1 MNAPVLVQYAAVV
14 IVSFAIVAALGRPVI
29 AALRNLSFRQNAY
42 EDAPKSHAVKTGTP
56 TMGGVLFA
64 FVLLPFALLLAFGER
79 SATGTDPG
87 TCDVLAIVGLGL
99 ACGAIGFA
107 DDLMSVRLGRNRG
120 LNARTKFALTAVAAV
135 AFLVVVTAGSQ
146 ASATLGHPVWLWVAL
161 ALFAI
166 LGTTHAVNLT
176 DGLDGLAAG
185 TIVPPLL
192 VFAWIAN
199 GQQRADIAAIDLAT
213 VGAVLGFL
221 VYNRHPARVFMG
233 DTGSLLLG
241 GILAGSAI
249 ALHRV
254 LLLPLVGAVFAAEA
268 LSVILQVAYFKRTHK
283 RIFKMSPLHHHFEL
297 SGWPE
302 TKVTMWFWAASALC
316 SVAGVAT
323 TFARQAGVP

>member
-1 MNAPVLVQYAAVV
+1 LPLAV
-14 IVSFAIVAALGRPVI
+14 FAALSGG
-29 AALRNLSFRQNAY
+29 Y
-42 EDAPKSHAVKTGTP
+42 GTGT
-56 TMGGVLFA
+56 A
-64 FVLLPFALLLAFGER
+64 
-79 SATGTDPG
+79 
-87 TCDVLAIVGLGL
+87 DVISVVALGL

-107 DDLMSVRLGRNRG
+107 DDLLGVVRGRNRG
-120 LNARTKFALTAVAAV
+120 LNARAKFALTAIVAV
-135 AFLVVVTAGSQ
+135 AFLVAVATFGPEAHALGGSGREELFGTF
-146 ASATLGHPVWLWVAL
+146 AFALPAWLWYAL

-176 DGLDGLAAG
+176 DGLDGLASG

-192 VFAWIAN
+192 VFAWIATAQHRN
-199 GQQRADIAAIDLAT
+199 GIAAIDLAT

-302 TKVTMWFWAASALC
+302 TKVTFWFWAASALC
-316 SVAGVAT
+316 SVAGIAT
-323 TFARQAGVP
+323 TFARQAGAP

>member
-1 MNAPVLVQYAAVV
+1 MNASMLGEYAAVV
-14 IVSFAIVAALGRPVI
+14 IASFAIVAVLGRPVI
-29 AALRNLSFRQNAY
+29 AALRKLSFRQKAY

-64 FVLLPFALLLAFGER
+64 IVLLPFALPIALGGRFG
-79 SATGTDPG
+79 TGAY
-87 TCDVLAIVGLGL
+87 DVFAIVGLGL

-107 DDLMSVRLGRNRG
+107 DDLMGVRLGRNRG

-135 AFLVVVTAGSQ
+135 AFLIVVTAGSQ
-146 ASATLGHPVWLWVAL
+146 AGGAFGRPVWLWEAL

-199 GQQRADIAAIDLAT
+199 GQDRTGIAAIDLAT

>member
-1 MNAPVLVQYAAVV
+1 MNGSPVGEYALVVVAA
-14 IVSFAIVAALGRPVI
+14 FAIVALLGRPVI
-29 AALRNLSFRQNAY
+29 AALRSLSFRQKAY

-64 FVLLPFALLLAFGER
+64 IVLLPFALL
-79 SATGTDPG
+79 ATLGPAAAGTY
-87 TCDVLAIVGLGL
+87 DVLAIVLLGL

-107 DDLMSVRLGRNRG
+107 DDLMGVRLGRNRG
-120 LNARTKFALTAVAAV
+120 LSARTKFALTAVAAV
-135 AFLVVVTAGSQ
+135 AFLVVVASGSQ
-146 ASATLGHPVWLWVAL
+146 APLGRPVWLWEAL

-199 GQQRADIAAIDLAT
+199 EEQQTSIAAIDIAT

-302 TKVTMWFWAASALC
+302 TKVTLWFWAASALC